1 MEGCIMYYVQYK
13 AVGEGGNDQWVIEKK
28 FASLDVALEYAT
40 AEALDAHSVPHR
52 VLTTKKSGG
61 VKVLAKFKPLR
72 NA

>member
-1 MEGCIMYYVQYK
+1 MYYVQYK
-13 AVGEGGNDQWVIEKK
+13 AVGTGGNDQWIIEKK
-28 FASLDVALEYAT
+28 FDNLDTALAYAT
-40 AEALDAHSVPHR
+40 AEARNAHSVPHR